1 MLCFEVYTTNNTI
14 FLMGVTRMASDRETV
29 SGLVNDLE
37 FMAEW
42 LTNNI
47 LGREMPIH
55 WETMRELIAQVDRVS
70 DVLNTIE
77 EEAQE

>member
-1 MLCFEVYTTNNTI
+1 
-14 FLMGVTRMASDRETV
+14 MASDREIV
-29 SGLVNDLE
+29 SGIVNDLE

-47 LGREMPIH
+47 LDRELPIH
-55 WETMRELIAQVDRVS
+55 WETMRDLIAQVDRVS

>member
-1 MLCFEVYTTNNTI
+1 
-14 FLMGVTRMASDRETV
+14 MASDRETV
-29 SGLVNDLE
+29 SGIVNDLE

-47 LGREMPIH
+47 LDRELPIN
-55 WETMRELIAQVDRVS
+55 WETMRDLIAQVDRVS

>member
-1 MLCFEVYTTNNTI
+1 MT
-14 FLMGVTRMASDRETV
+14 SDRETV
-29 SGLVNDLE
+29 SGIVNDLE

-47 LGREMPIH
+47 LDREMPIH
-55 WETMRELIAQVDRVS
+55 WETMRDLIAQVDRVS

-77 EEAQE
+77 EEAQ

>member
-1 MLCFEVYTTNNTI
+1 
-14 FLMGVTRMASDRETV
+14 MASNKETV
-29 SGLVNDLE
+29 SGIVNDLE

-47 LGREMPIH
+47 LDRGISIH
-55 WETMRELIAQVDRVS
+55 WETMRDLIEQVDRVS

>member
-1 MLCFEVYTTNNTI
+1 
-14 FLMGVTRMASDRETV
+14 MASNKETV
-29 SGLVNDLE
+29 SGIVNDLE

-47 LGREMPIH
+47 LDREIPIH
-55 WETMRELIAQVDRVS
+55 WETMRDLIEQVDKVG

>member
-1 MLCFEVYTTNNTI
+1 MT
-14 FLMGVTRMASDRETV
+14 SDRETV
-29 SGLVNDLE
+29 SGIVNDLE

-42 LTNNI
+42 LTSNV
-47 LGREMPIH
+47 LDRELPIH
-55 WETMRELIAQVDRVS
+55 WETMRDLIAQVDKVS